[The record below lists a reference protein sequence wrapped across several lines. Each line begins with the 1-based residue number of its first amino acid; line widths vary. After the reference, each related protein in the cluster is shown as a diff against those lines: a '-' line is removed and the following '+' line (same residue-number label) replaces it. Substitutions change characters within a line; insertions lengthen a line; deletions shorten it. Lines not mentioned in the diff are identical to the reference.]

1 MTCKE
6 WSKLSPKQKQEYF
19 EAKKKAATCSSK

>member
-19 EAKKKAATCSSK
+19 EAKKKAASACNR